1 MQTLSTP
8 VATPSRRREAELIAL
23 TNRLLEEYAEA
34 PTIVVLRAV
43 LDARRE
49 LRQAGVVLAPTEL
62 VAARARGMLTPWAA
76 DRRLTRY
83 G

>member
-1 MQTLSTP
+1 M
-8 VATPSRRREAELIAL
+8 IAL
-23 TNRLLEEYAEA
+23 TDRLLEDFADA

-62 VAARARGMLTPWAA
+62 VAARARGMLAPWASVQ
-76 DRRLTRY
+76 
-83 G
+83 